1 MSIHTYD
8 ATGAAGTEPDDA
20 TVEQAEQ
27 LPGLTTIPVSVET
40 PVATREMPAKAAG
53 YRRVTTSLTEPQRVL
68 GRDPRRKRALV
79 QVYDA
84 TGTTHGVFYG
94 TSRNEVAPPS
104 TYAARLAVTLPAGGI
119 PVASPVIEL
128 TGMDELWL
136 LADTAVCDVTVA
148 AEQWAD

>member
-1 MSIHTYD
+1 MTTYTHD
-8 ATGAAGTEPDDA
+8 ATGAADVEPDDA
-20 TVEQAEQ
+20 TVEQAEHT
-27 LPGLTTIPVSVET
+27 PGLTTIPVSVQT
-40 PVATREMPAKAAG
+40 PVSTRELPARAGG
-53 YRRVTTSLTEPQRVL
+53 YRRVTASLTEPQRVL
-68 GRDPRRKRALV
+68 GRDPRRKRVLL

-94 TSRNEVAPPS
+94 TSRAEVAPPAPF
-104 TYAARLAVTLPAGGI
+104 AARLGVTLPAGGV

-128 TGMDELWL
+128 TGMDELWV